1 VRVNL
6 INSLQVALAGFAGV
20 VFFAEPVTVWLVG
33 GAGLTIGGLVL
44 LGMREESN
52 TTAAVPDSVHSVPAI
67 TTSPE
72 AEGVR

>member
-20 VFFAEPVTVWLVG
+20 IFFAEPVTVWLVG

-44 LGMREESN
+44 LGVREDAAAG
-52 TTAAVPDSVHSVPAI
+52 AAVPDASPAVV
-67 TTSPE
+67 TSPE
-72 AEGVR
+72 AEAVR